1 LPTPTTTPGPLAARV
16 PRYWS
21 LRMLGEGKARRVVF
35 FAGVTLLVG
44 ATDVF
49 EVVGH
54 IVTPEF

>member
-1 LPTPTTTPGPLAARV
+1 
-16 PRYWS
+16 
-21 LRMLGEGKARRVVF
+21 MLGEGKARRVVF